1 MDTWSGLYDYIIP
14 FSALNVRERP
24 ICSFFQKEIRS
35 CWRLLSWHFQALLPT
50 FIFFLNT
57 NCFSLFEDSRNFIAP
72 ITVLFFLPEKIPSN
86 KNWFPRVIPL
96 KKVKPNIFVYF
107 IQHLPNFPGQ
117 AGQFHPQENGQLKS
131 LLSGRLHMS
140 NWFFSAIMD
149 GSGLCIPIRLKNEKP
164 FLQIRG
170 ARSQVFSRQ
179 EKKSAVISHDD
190 VVKSKWCQGFVD
202 IFLWR
207 QLPTHLISLLWIFIM
222 GETFCHTSGLLFACI
237 NNIKTMTSFQTKFS
251 GSSVIWSDNFSVS
264 EALKKK
270 NLKNFSRVNLFK
282 IGRIYTIGKKD
293 LLFGLLLWQRP
304 LT

>member
-1 MDTWSGLYDYIIP
+1 MHE
-14 FSALNVRERP
+14 VK
-24 ICSFFQKEIRS
+24 SFQG
-35 CWRLLSWHFQALLPT
+35 
-50 FIFFLNT
+50 
-57 NCFSLFEDSRNFIAP
+57 
-72 ITVLFFLPEKIPSN
+72 
-86 KNWFPRVIPL
+86 
-96 KKVKPNIFVYF
+96 KK
-107 IQHLPNFPGQ
+107 
-117 AGQFHPQENGQLKS
+117 
-131 LLSGRLHMS
+131 
-140 NWFFSAIMD
+140 
-149 GSGLCIPIRLKNEKP
+149 
-164 FLQIRG
+164 
-170 ARSQVFSRQ
+170 
-179 EKKSAVISHDD
+179 KKSAVISHDD

-264 EALKKK
+264 EALKK